1 MARKSSAERAQQLVG
16 GFATAKKKVVIQ
28 YGGIERKESEIM
40 ERIREDIE
48 KKGVSDADI
57 TEVDVYIKPEDRSV
71 YYVVNDDV
79 NGSVFF

>member
-1 MARKSSAERAQQLVG
+1 MARKSSTERAQQLAG

-28 YGGIERKESEIM
+28 YKGMERKESEIM

-57 TEVDVYIKPEDRSV
+57 TEVDVYIKPEERSV
-71 YYVVNDDV
+71 YYVVNEDI

>member
-1 MARKSSAERAQQLVG
+1 MARKSSTARAQQLVG

-28 YGGIERKESEIM
+28 YGGIERKESEIL

-57 TEVDVYIKPEDRSV
+57 TEVDIYIKPEDRSV
-71 YYVVNDDV
+71 YYVVNEDV

>member
-1 MARKSSAERAQQLVG
+1 MARKSSTERAQQLVG

-48 KKGVSDADI
+48 KKGVPDADI

-71 YYVVNDDV
+71 YYVVNEDV

>member
-28 YGGIERKESEIM
+28 YKGMERKESEIM

-48 KKGVSDADI
+48 KKGVNDADI

-71 YYVVNDDV
+71 YYVVNEDI